1 MQGLIALS
9 RGIDAFTEQVGKL
22 VLFLVPIVILVGVW
36 NALTGFAGQIF
47 QVSLGSNFYIEL
59 QWYIFSLIFLL
70 AAAYDLKHN
79 EHVRVDV
86 LYGRWG
92 PRGKAWVNLLGSIL
106 ILIPFCLL
114 LIYFSYPAVANS
126 WRFRE
131 VSGDPGG
138 LPRYPIK
145 TFIIISP
152 ILLIIQGISEFIKN
166 LAFLTGH
173 LQIEEKTHDSSAL

>member
-9 RGIDAFTEQVGKL
+9 RAIDTFTEWTGKI
-22 VLFLVPIVILVGVW
+22 VLFLVPFVILVGVW
-36 NALTGFAGQIF
+36 NALTGFAGQVF
-47 QVSLGSNFYIEL
+47 KVSLGSNFYIEL

-86 LYGRWG
+86 LYGKWG

-114 LIYFSYPAVANS
+114 LIYFSYPAIRNS
-126 WRFRE
+126 WIYHE

-145 TFIIISP
+145 SFIIVSAV
-152 ILLIIQGISEFIKN
+152 LLIIQGISEFIKN

-173 LQIEEKTHDSSAL
+173 LQIEEEVHESAL